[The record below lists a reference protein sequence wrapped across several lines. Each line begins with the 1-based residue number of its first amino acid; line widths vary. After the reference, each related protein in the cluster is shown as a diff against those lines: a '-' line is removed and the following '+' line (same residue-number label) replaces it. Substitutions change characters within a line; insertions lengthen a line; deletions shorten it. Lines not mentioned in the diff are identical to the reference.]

1 MEEKRTIPLPADPL
15 NAGRKRTIAI
25 AAGAVVAVAVG
36 IVSVVAVAGGSSPRK
51 GAVGVV
57 AATESSSPYAT
68 DSGGGYSQQPQF
80 TWSARAGLPP
90 GSPVSKPSSAPAPPA
105 STSVAAPPPT
115 GPITNPVQPTSV
127 AAPPPSI
134 VTKAPAP
141 PQSSAPPP
149 PPTSKAPTS
158 YQVSGTVSCVSGH
171 SVAGVWVQAAQGSGY
186 SPWQGIGNGSTSRY
200 WYTLPSTM
208 PFSLHVGCGGT
219 TASWGVS
226 LTTPQAPG
234 PVANFTCH
242 DVSGQAEY
250 GTCNLQ

>member
-15 NAGRKRTIAI
+15 NARRKRTIAI

-36 IVSVVAVAGGSSPRK
+36 VVSVVAVAGGSSPHK
-51 GAVGVV
+51 PAVGVA

-90 GSPVSKPSSAPAPPA
+90 GSPTAKPSTPATPPS

-115 GPITNPVQPTSV
+115 GPVTNPAPPTSV
-127 AAPPPSI
+127 AAPPPST
-134 VTKAPAP
+134 VTKVAAP
-141 PQSSAPPP
+141 PTTSAPPP
-149 PPTSKAPTS
+149 PSTSKAPTT
-158 YQVSGTVSCVSGH
+158 YQISGTVSCVSGH
-171 SVAGVWVQAAQGSGY
+171 SVEGVWVQAAQGSGY

-208 PFSLHVGCGGT
+208 SFSLHVGCRGT
-219 TASWGVS
+219 TAAWGVA

-250 GTCNLQ
+250 GTCDLQ